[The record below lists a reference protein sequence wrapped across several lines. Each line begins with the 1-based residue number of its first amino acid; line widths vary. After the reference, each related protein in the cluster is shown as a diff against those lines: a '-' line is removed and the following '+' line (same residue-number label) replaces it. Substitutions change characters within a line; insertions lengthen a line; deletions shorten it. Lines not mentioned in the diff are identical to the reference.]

1 MIFQNL
7 PTLKLTLCAVK
18 VCGFWQM
25 TNVICPSLS
34 YHREEI
40 DHPDKC
46 LVFTY
51 STIFHPALHS
61 TSDLLDVSLVLRFQE
76 CYKSGMFGVFRWLL
90 SLSYMHLRLIHV
102 FLWLDSSFPMLL
114 NHIPL
119 YGCSTAL
126 FIHSPIK
133 EHIGWFMFGATLL

>member
-7 PTLKLTLCAVK
+7 PTLKLTLCVVK

-25 TNVICPSLS
+25 TNVIRPSLS

-40 DHPDKC
+40 HHLTNALC
-46 LVFTY
+46 FTY
-51 STIFHPALHS
+51 STILHPDLHS
-61 TSDLLDVSLVLRFQE
+61 TSDLLDVSLVLPFQE
-76 CYKSGMFGVFRWLL
+76 CYKSGMFGIFRWLL

-102 FLWLDSSFPMLL
+102 FLWLDNSFPMLL

-133 EHIGWFMFGATLL
+133 EHYWLVHVWSN